1 MLSYDEQRRIVDAL
15 LSDPKTAQEG
25 ALLDIPKN
33 ELSDKILDYIHFNG
47 FLVSSV
53 EDGTKSKIEKW

>member
-1 MLSYDEQRRIVDAL
+1 MLSYDEQRRDVVAL
-15 LSDPKTAQEG
+15 LTNPKTAQEG

-33 ELSDKILDYIHFNG
+33 ELLDEILYYIRFNG
-47 FLVSSV
+47 YVVRSV